1 MHEYSEENLLSQS
14 TSHQLIDECISYI
27 NNKDCSYLAK
37 EGIIVFY
44 YSDTGRPQDCKWHK
58 QTITETLRIIQA
70 LYLDH
75 ESAANLKYGHLISA
89 FQEADRVYEY
99 GANYNRHNV
108 KGRVFNYIEHADYDM
123 TEIIIQR
130 VVVEVVQ
137 RQFPV
142 LLLSEIESIITDL
155 EIALDAESL
164 FVDRRAKIENHFE
177 NNGYQVKTGSMRP
190 LFGNRK
196 LGAVVRIGSYP
207 SELIEITPVMHTDI
221 VNRIKK
227 ELK

>member
-1 MHEYSEENLLSQS
+1 MLVYFEENHLSQS
-14 TSHQLIDECISYI
+14 ISHQLIDECISYI
-27 NNKDCSYLAK
+27 TDKDCNYLAK

-75 ESAANLKYGHLISA
+75 DSAAHLKYGHLISA
-89 FQEADRVYEY
+89 FQEVDRVYEY
-99 GANYNRHNV
+99 GANYNRQKV
-108 KGRVFNYIEHADYDM
+108 KGRVFNYIEHAEYDM
-123 TEIIIQR
+123 TDLIIQR
-130 VVVEVVQ
+130 LVVEVVQ
-137 RQFPV
+137 KQFPV
-142 LLLSEIESIITDL
+142 LLLRELESIITDL

-196 LGAVVRIGSYP
+196 LGAVVKIGSYP
-207 SELIEITPVMHTDI
+207 SELVNLTSAMQTDI
-221 VNRIKK
+221 FNKIKR